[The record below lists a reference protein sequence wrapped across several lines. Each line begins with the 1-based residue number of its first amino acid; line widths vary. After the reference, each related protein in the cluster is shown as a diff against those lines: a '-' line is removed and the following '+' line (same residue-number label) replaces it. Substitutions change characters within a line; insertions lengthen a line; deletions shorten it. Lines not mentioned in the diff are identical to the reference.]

1 LQRLSLVDSVVFD
14 KTGTLTHGDVPK
26 ILFEGE
32 LRPDEQAGVKL
43 LTSFST
49 HPLSNLIT
57 KFIKENKSAD
67 VSDFLEIP
75 GRGLEGIVEGR
86 KYKVGSAAFVG
97 FKERL
102 ETNGTT
108 VFISIDDVILGFFV
122 VKASVR
128 EKMDRMLKR
137 LGKKCVAMLSG
148 DTSSDRATIG
158 RLFPENTILKFDQ
171 QPGDKMAF
179 INGLQSDGKKVL
191 MVGDGL
197 NDAGALKQADV
208 GIAVT
213 DDTGLFT
220 PGCDGILQGNQVMNL
235 DHFLSLARTSS
246 RILKGAFAISFA
258 YNAIAL
264 TFAVTG
270 NLSPLIAAILMPISS
285 VSVVGFSTIAV
296 NLAAARKFAS
306 LQAGNTEKIEQL

>member
-1 LQRLSLVDSVVFD
+1 MIED
-14 KTGTLTHGDVPK
+14 
-26 ILFEGE
+26 
-32 LRPDEQAGVKL
+32 
-43 LTSFST
+43 
-49 HPLSNLIT
+49 
-57 KFIKENKSAD
+57 
-67 VSDFLEIP
+67 
-75 GRGLEGIVEGR
+75 R
-86 KYKVGSAAFVG
+86 KYKVGSPAFVG

-158 RLFPENTILKFDQ
+158 RLFSENTILKFDQ
-171 QPGDKMAF
+171 QPADKMAF
-179 INGLQSDGKKVL
+179 IDGLQCDGKKVL

-235 DHFLSLARTSS
+235 DHFLSLAQSAST
-246 RILKGAFAISFA
+246 ILKCAFAISFA
-258 YNAIAL
+258 YNAVAL
-264 TFAVTG
+264 TFAITG

-296 NLAAARKFAS
+296 NLVAARKFGS
-306 LQAGNTEKIEQL
+306 PQAGNTKKIQQL